1 MKKYFLIT
9 MFALIIGFSTGL
21 TVSNYVGQDGGGG
34 DSKQDMFCQQ
44 VETGIQEEMETGFVN
59 CFEPSGGY
67 FGLRE
72 DIRNSTSISCICR
85 KKINGVVQQVK
96 IAEPDQ

>member
-9 MFALIIGFSTGL
+9 VFALIIGFSTGL
-21 TVSNYVGQDGGGG
+21 TVSNQVAQDEGVD
-34 DSKQDMFCQQ
+34 DSQSDKFCQQ
-44 VETGIQEEMETGFVN
+44 VETGIQEEMKTGFVN

-72 DIRNSTSISCICR
+72 DIRNSTAISCICR
-85 KKINGVVQQVK
+85 KEANGVLQQVK
-96 IAEPDQ
+96 IAQPN

>member
-1 MKKYFLIT
+1 MRKYVLIV
-9 MFALIIGFSTGL
+9 AAGVLIGFSTGL
-21 TVSNYVGQDGGGG
+21 ASSSYIGQPG
-34 DSKQDMFCQQ
+34 DKSQNNDFCQE
-44 VETGIQEEMETGFVN
+44 VEEGIQKEMETGFVN

-85 KKINGVVQQVK
+85 KKIDGVLQQVK
-96 IAEPDQ
+96 IAQPN